1 MGMLTLEDNQVWF
14 KSRVGHLN
22 LLDLGLQALTNALRD
37 GSAINLGGSH
47 C

>member
-1 MGMLTLEDNQVWF
+1 MLTLEDDQVRLE
-14 KSRVGHLN
+14 SRVGHLN
-22 LLDLGLQALTNALRD
+22 LLNLGLQPLANALRD

>member
-1 MGMLTLEDNQVWF
+1 LD
-14 KSRVGHLN
+14 
-22 LLDLGLQALTNALRD
+22 LLDLGLQPLANALRD

>member
-1 MGMLTLEDNQVWF
+1 MLTLEDNQVRF
-14 KSRVGHLN
+14 ESGVRHLN
-22 LLDLGLQALTNALRD
+22 VFDLGLQTLTNALRD